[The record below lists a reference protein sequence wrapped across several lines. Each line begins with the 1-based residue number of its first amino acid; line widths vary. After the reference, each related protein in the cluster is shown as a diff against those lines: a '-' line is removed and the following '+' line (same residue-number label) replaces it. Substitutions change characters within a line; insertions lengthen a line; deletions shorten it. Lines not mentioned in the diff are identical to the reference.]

1 MLLSIF
7 PDVDIVLELAGVDL
21 DHRTFTH
28 SIIIWLGIGGIVTFL
43 ISLKSPRGSEVA
55 IYLIAYMSHLVV
67 GDILVEHINVLYPIG
82 DFTIDSTIVSGS
94 WQHICLEVMLI
105 GFMALVVITKFKHKK
120 KAFFSDHGAAD
131 SILYLLLILAISIS
145 LTYILNEFQFSL
157 VQVLILIILHS
168 LAIATI
174 ILLWIGSR
182 SSKRQQY
189 LISNL

>member
-7 PDVDIVLELAGVDL
+7 PDVDIVLGLAGVDL

-43 ISLKSPRGSEVA
+43 ITLKSPRGSEVA

-94 WQHICLEVMLI
+94 WQHICLEVVLI
-105 GFMALVVITKFKHKK
+105 GFMALVVITKFKHRKK
-120 KAFFSDHGAAD
+120 ESFFTDHGAAD
-131 SILYLLLILAISIS
+131 SILYLLLVLAISVS

-182 SSKRQQY
+182 GSKRQQH
-189 LISNL
+189 